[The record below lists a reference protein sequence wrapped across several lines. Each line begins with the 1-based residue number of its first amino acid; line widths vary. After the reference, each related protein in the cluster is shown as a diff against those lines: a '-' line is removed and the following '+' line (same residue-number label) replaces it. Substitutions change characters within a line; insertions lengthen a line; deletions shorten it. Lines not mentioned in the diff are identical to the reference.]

1 MGITADLAIIVVA
14 AFIGGSI
21 AQLLKQPLLIGFIL
35 AGIVVGPYTGI
46 IAVSEVHNIE
56 LLAEVG
62 VALLLFAI
70 GLEFSF
76 KELKPVRN
84 IALIGTPIQ
93 IILTSVYGIG
103 IARYLQLDWI
113 SSIWFGALISI
124 SSTMVILK
132 TLMNQGRMG
141 TLSSR
146 VMVGMLLVQDLAV
159 VPMMIILPQLNNV
172 GEGLNFLAIAVLKAA
187 AFLGLMIILGT
198 KLLPVLL
205 SKIARWNS
213 RELFIIAITAIG
225 LGVGYATYLVGLS
238 FAFGAFIAGIV
249 LSESDYGHQ
258 ALSDIIPLRDI
269 FGLLFFVSVGML
281 LDPSFLITNL
291 QTIIIVVLL
300 VIIGKGIIFGGTSLF
315 FGYGNVI
322 PYALGLGLFQIG
334 EFSFVIARLG
344 VTTGSI
350 SIELYNL
357 ILNTAVITMVL
368 TPLISGL
375 TTTAYNIR
383 KRFGK
388 NEEHL
393 QTINIPE
400 SKLQDHIIIAG
411 YGRVGKH
418 ISLVLKR
425 LNLDFVIMELNY
437 NRVLEAKSAGM
448 PVIFGDASQRVVL
461 EGAKIDKARLLII
474 TLPSILITQSVV
486 NNVKQLNPELHIVAR
501 AEEIEHIEKL
511 YEYGVYEVVQPHFE
525 AGLEITRQ
533 ALLHLNIPASEI
545 IKYEDSVRHDLYAP
559 LYNHHGEYKEISDLS
574 KAVNML
580 DLKWVSLDAASPVIG
595 KSIKELDIRKKT
607 GASIITILNDK
618 DVKIN
623 PDSDYRF
630 NIGDRLAV
638 MGNKDQFDAF
648 QNLLENV

>member
-1 MGITADLAIIVVA
+1 MGITADLAIIIVA
-14 AFIGGSI
+14 ALIGGSI
-21 AQLLKQPLLIGFIL
+21 AQLLKQPLIIGFVL

-46 IAVSEVHNIE
+46 ITVSEVHNIE

-70 GLEFSF
+70 GLEFSL
-76 KELKPVRN
+76 KELKPVRKV
-84 IALIGTPIQ
+84 ALIGTPIQ
-93 IILTSVYGIG
+93 IVLTIIYGVGIG
-103 IARYLQLDWI
+103 KFLQLDWV
-113 SSIWFGALISI
+113 SSIWLGTLISI

-146 VMVGMLLVQDLAV
+146 VMIGMLIVQDLAV
-159 VPMMIILPQLNNV
+159 VPMMIILPQLSNV
-172 GEGLNFLAIAVLKAA
+172 EQGLNTLAVAALKAGV
-187 AFLGLMIILGT
+187 FLSLMIFLGT
-198 KLLPVLL
+198 KLLPILL
-205 SKIARWNS
+205 SGIARWNS
-213 RELFIIAITAIG
+213 RELFLIAITAIG

-281 LDPSFLITNL
+281 LDPSFLISNVK
-291 QTIIIVVLL
+291 TIIVLVLL
-300 VIIGKGIIFGGTSLF
+300 VMIGKGLIFGGISRL

-344 VTTGSI
+344 YSSESI
-350 SIELYNL
+350 SYDLYNM
-357 ILNTAVITMVL
+357 ILNTAVITMVI
-368 TPLISGL
+368 TPFVSGL
-375 TTTAYNIR
+375 TTPVYSFR
-383 KRFGK
+383 KRFYKGE
-388 NEEHL
+388 NL

-400 SKLQDHIIIAG
+400 TGLSNHIVIAG

-418 ISLVLKR
+418 ISLVLQR
-425 LNLDFVIMELNY
+425 LNLDFVVVEFNY
-437 NRVLEAKSAGM
+437 NRVLEAKSDGI
-448 PVIFGDASQRVVL
+448 PVIFGDASQHIVL
-461 EGAKIDKARLLII
+461 EATRIESARLLII
-474 TLPSILITQSVV
+474 TLPSILTTQSVV
-486 NNVKQLNPELHIVAR
+486 DTVRKLRPDLHIVAK
-501 AEEIEHIEKL
+501 AEEIDHIKTL
-511 YEYGVYEVVQPHFE
+511 YEHGVYEVVQPQFE

-559 LYNHHGEYKEISDLS
+559 LYKHHGEYKEISDLS
-574 KAVNML
+574 KAVNLL
-580 DLKWVSLDAASPVIG
+580 DLNWVSLDPSSSIIG

-607 GASIITILNDK
+607 GVSIISILNDR
-618 DVKIN
+618 DININ

-630 NIGDRLAV
+630 NTGDRLAV
-638 MGNKDQFDAF
+638 MGNKEQFDAF
-648 QNLLENV
+648 QNLIEDI